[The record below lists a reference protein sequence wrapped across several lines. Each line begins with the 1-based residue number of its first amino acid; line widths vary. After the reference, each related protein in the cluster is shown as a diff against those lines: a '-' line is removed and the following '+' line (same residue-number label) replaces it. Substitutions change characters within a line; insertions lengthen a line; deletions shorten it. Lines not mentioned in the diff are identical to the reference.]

1 MGSSSGL
8 TDSRRRF
15 LRDLALTPALASPVF
30 MRGSLRRALSLNL
43 DDPPPER
50 SSSSSESIASAEQ
63 ALDVMEFEA
72 LARKRL
78 PPAHCAYLATGVDDD
93 ATVRLNHEAYQ
104 HIEIRS
110 RRLIDVEKLDSSVE
124 LFGTKWETPIV
135 ALARAAA
142 KQHHLPM
149 LSTVASSSIEEVTA
163 AREAP
168 VWQQLIQPTIGP

>member
-8 TDSRRRF
+8 TGSRRRF
-15 LRDLALTPALASPVF
+15 LRYLALSPALASPVF
-30 MRGSLRRALSLNL
+30 MGGSLRKALSLDF
-43 DDPPPER
+43 DDPPAER

-78 PPAHCAYLATGVDDD
+78 PPAHFAYLATGVDDD

-110 RRLIDVEKLDSSVE
+110 RRLIDVDQLDSSVE
-124 LFGTKWETPIV
+124 LFGTRWETPIFLCPV
-135 ALARAAA
+135 
-142 KQHHLPM
+142 
-149 LSTVASSSIEEVTA
+149 SSMKVFDPRVKLLWLVRPRNNIIC
-163 AREAP
+163 RCFRR
-168 VWQQLIQPTIGP
+168 